1 MKYFLKKFP
10 EAWFQVP
17 PAHHNPIYLY
27 SFVPG
32 SKYNA
37 HKKKSNRAT
46 TRSDEKSRGHKE
58 NGRHQERSVGA
69 ECGPDTNQ

>member
-10 EAWFQVP
+10 EASFQVP

-27 SFVPG
+27 SFIPG

-37 HKKKSNRAT
+37 LKKNLMEPLLDYEERW
-46 TRSDEKSRGHKE
+46 KE
-58 NGRHQERSVGA
+58 
-69 ECGPDTNQ
+69 